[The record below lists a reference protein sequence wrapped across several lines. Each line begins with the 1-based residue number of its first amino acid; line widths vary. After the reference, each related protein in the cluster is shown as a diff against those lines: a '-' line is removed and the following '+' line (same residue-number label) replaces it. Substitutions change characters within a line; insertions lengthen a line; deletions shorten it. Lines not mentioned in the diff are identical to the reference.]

1 MYILDKFSSENLFE
15 KMTELKPLPWNDFTY
30 INMLW
35 LKNYGS
41 RKILPSWEKS
51 PITDIAN
58 LLTIMYAI
66 RWEILFSNVS
76 KDILVNGNKSNTTT
90 KTITDNNHVSR
101 ETTNNTVHKVSAF
114 DSEEFADDNSDTE
127 NSTSQET
134 ANNDKKEVVESNG
147 KNGNFTN
154 DFIAFNSYLTKTKF
168 FDMIMTDINDVLTVK
183 IMECDI

>member
-1 MYILDKFSSENLFE
+1 MNIADKFSSENLFE
-15 KMTELKPLPWNDFTY
+15 KMNEIKPLPWTDFTY
-30 INMLW
+30 VNMLW

-41 RKILPSWEKS
+41 RKVLSSWEES
-51 PITDIAN
+51 SILDIAN
-58 LLTIMYAI
+58 LLTVMYAT

-76 KDILVNGNKSNTTT
+76 KDILAQGNKSNTTT

-114 DSEEFADDNSDTE
+114 DSDGFSDDNSDTE

-147 KNGNFTN
+147 KNANFTN

-168 FDMIMTDINDVLTVK
+168 FDMIMTDINEVLTVK
-183 IMECDI
+183 VMECDI

>member
-1 MYILDKFSSENLFE
+1 MNIADKFSSENLFE
-15 KMTELKPLPWNDFTY
+15 KMNEIKQLPWTDFTY

-41 RKILPSWEKS
+41 RKILPSWEKP

-90 KTITDNNHVSR
+90 KTISDNNSVSR
-101 ETTNNTVHKVSAF
+101 ETTNNAVHKVSAF

-127 NSTSQET
+127 NFTSQET
-134 ANNDKKEVVESNG
+134 ANNDKKEIVESNG

>member
-1 MYILDKFSSENLFE
+1 MS
-15 KMTELKPLPWNDFTY
+15 
-30 INMLW
+30 
-35 LKNYGS
+35 
-41 RKILPSWEKS
+41 SWETA

-58 LLTIMYAI
+58 LLTVMYAT

-76 KDILVNGNKSNTTT
+76 KDILAKGNKSNTTT

-114 DSEEFADDNSDTE
+114 DSDGFSDDNSDTE

-147 KNGNFTN
+147 KNANFTN

-168 FDMIMTDINDVLTVK
+168 FDIIIADINVVLTVK

>member
-1 MYILDKFSSENLFE
+1 MNIADKFSSENLFE
-15 KMTELKPLPWNDFTY
+15 KMNEIKPLPWNDFTY

-90 KTITDNNHVSR
+90 KTISDNNSVSR
-101 ETTNNTVHKVSAF
+101 ETTNNAVHKVSAV
-114 DSEEFADDNSDTE
+114 DTEEFADDNSDTE
-127 NSTSQET
+127 NFTSHET
-134 ANNDKKEVVESNG
+134 ANNDKTEIVESNG

-168 FDMIMTDINDVLTVK
+168 FDMIMTDTNDVLTVK
-183 IMECDI
+183 TMERDI

>member
-1 MYILDKFSSENLFE
+1 MYISDKFSSENLFE
-15 KMTELKPLPWNDFTY
+15 KMNEIKPLPWTDFTY

-58 LLTIMYAI
+58 LLTIMYAT

-168 FDMIMTDINDVLTVK
+168 FDMIMTDINEVLTIKVL
-183 IMECDI
+183 ECDI

>member
-1 MYILDKFSSENLFE
+1 MNIAEKFSSENLFE
-15 KMTELKPLPWNDFTY
+15 KMNEIKPLPWTDFTY

-41 RKILPSWEKS
+41 RKVLSSWEKA

-58 LLTIMYAI
+58 LLTVMYAT
-66 RWEILFSNVS
+66 RWEILFSNLS
-76 KDILVNGNKSNTTT
+76 KNILAQGNKSNTTT

-114 DSEEFADDNSDTE
+114 DSDGFSDDNSDTE
-127 NSTSQET
+127 NTTSQET

-147 KNGNFTN
+147 KTGNFTN

-168 FDMIMTDINDVLTVK
+168 FDIIIADINVVLTVK

>member
-1 MYILDKFSSENLFE
+1 MYISDKFSSENLFE
-15 KMTELKPLPWNDFTY
+15 KMNEIKPLPWNDFTY

-90 KTITDNNHVSR
+90 KTISDNNSVSR
-101 ETTNNTVHKVSAF
+101 ETTNNAVHKVSAF

-127 NSTSQET
+127 NFTLQET
-134 ANNDKKEVVESNG
+134 ANNDKTEMVESNG

>member
-1 MYILDKFSSENLFE
+1 MYILDKFSSGNLFE
-15 KMTELKPLPWNDFTY
+15 KMNEIKPLPWNDFTY

-168 FDMIMTDINDVLTVK
+168 FDMIMTDINNVLTVK

>member
-1 MYILDKFSSENLFE
+1 MNVAEKFSSENLFE
-15 KMTELKPLPWNDFTY
+15 KMNEITPLPWSDFTY

-41 RKILPSWEKS
+41 RKVLSSWETA

-58 LLTIMYAI
+58 LLTVMYAT
-66 RWEILFSNVS
+66 RWKVLFSNVS

-90 KTITDNNHVSR
+90 KTIKDNSSVSR
-101 ETTNNTVHKVSAF
+101 ETTNNAVHKVSAF
-114 DSEEFADDNSDTE
+114 DSDGFSDDNSDTE

-134 ANNDKKEVVESNG
+134 ANNDKKEVVESSG
-147 KNGNFTN
+147 KTGNFTN

-168 FDMIMTDINDVLTVK
+168 FDIIMADINVVLTVK

>member
-15 KMTELKPLPWNDFTY
+15 KMNDIKPLPWNDFTY

-58 LLTIMYAI
+58 LLTIMYATK
-66 RWEILFSNVS
+66 WEILFANVS
-76 KDILVNGNKSNTTT
+76 KDILAKGNKSDTTT

-101 ETTNNTVHKVSAF
+101 ETTNNNVHKVSAF

-127 NSTSQET
+127 NFTSQET
-134 ANNDKKEVVESNG
+134 ANNDKKEIVESNG

-154 DFIAFNSYLTKTKF
+154 DFIAFNSFLTNTKF
-168 FDMIMTDINDVLTVK
+168 FDIIMEDINVVLTIKVL
-183 IMECDI
+183 ECDI

>member
-1 MYILDKFSSENLFE
+1 MYISDKFSSENLFE
-15 KMTELKPLPWNDFTY
+15 KMNEIKPLPWNDFKY
-30 INMLW
+30 VNMLW

-58 LLTIMYAI
+58 LLTIMYAT

-168 FDMIMTDINDVLTVK
+168 FDIIMTDINVVLTVK

>member
-1 MYILDKFSSENLFE
+1 MYISDKFSSENLFE
-15 KMTELKPLPWNDFTY
+15 KMNEIKTLPWTDFTY

-58 LLTIMYAI
+58 LLTIMYAT

-76 KDILVNGNKSNTTT
+76 KDILVNGNKSNTST

-127 NSTSQET
+127 NFTSQET

-168 FDMIMTDINDVLTVK
+168 FDMIMAEINDVLTVK

>member
-15 KMTELKPLPWNDFTY
+15 KMNEIKPLPWNDFTY

-101 ETTNNTVHKVSAF
+101 ETTNNTVHKVSALY
-114 DSEEFADDNSDTE
+114 SEEFADDNSDTE
-127 NSTSQET
+127 NYTSQET

-168 FDMIMTDINDVLTVK
+168 FDMIMTDINNVLTVK

>member
-1 MYILDKFSSENLFE
+1 MNIADKFSSENLFE
-15 KMTELKPLPWNDFTY
+15 KMNEIKPLPWNDFTY

-58 LLTIMYAI
+58 LLTIMYAT

-114 DSEEFADDNSDTE
+114 DSDGFSDDNSDTE

-134 ANNDKKEVVESNG
+134 ANNDKKEVIESNG
-147 KNGNFTN
+147 QNGNFTN

>member
-1 MYILDKFSSENLFE
+1 MS
-15 KMTELKPLPWNDFTY
+15 
-30 INMLW
+30 
-35 LKNYGS
+35 
-41 RKILPSWEKS
+41 SWETT

-58 LLTIMYAI
+58 LLTVMYAT

-76 KDILVNGNKSNTTT
+76 KDILAKGNKSNTTT

-114 DSEEFADDNSDTE
+114 DSDGFSDDNSDTE
-127 NSTSQET
+127 NTTSQET

-147 KNGNFTN
+147 KNANFTN

-168 FDMIMTDINDVLTVK
+168 FDIIIADINVVLTVK

>member
-1 MYILDKFSSENLFE
+1 MYIAEKFSSENLFE
-15 KMTELKPLPWNDFTY
+15 KMNEIKPLPWNDFTY

-114 DSEEFADDNSDTE
+114 DSDGFSDDNSDTE
-127 NSTSQET
+127 NTTSQET

-147 KNGNFTN
+147 KNANFTN

-168 FDMIMTDINDVLTVK
+168 FDIIIADINVVLTVK

>member
-1 MYILDKFSSENLFE
+1 MYISDKFSSENLFE
-15 KMTELKPLPWNDFTY
+15 KMNEIKTLPWTDFTY

-58 LLTIMYAI
+58 LLTIMYAT

-76 KDILVNGNKSNTTT
+76 KDILAQGNKSNTTT

-114 DSEEFADDNSDTE
+114 DSEEFADDNSDIE

-168 FDMIMTDINDVLTVK
+168 FDIIIADINVVLTVK

>member
-1 MYILDKFSSENLFE
+1 MNIAEKFSSENLFE
-15 KMTELKPLPWNDFTY
+15 KMNEIKPLPWTDFTY

-41 RKILPSWEKS
+41 RKVLSSWEKA

-58 LLTIMYAI
+58 LLTVMYAT
-66 RWEILFSNVS
+66 RWEILFSNLS
-76 KDILVNGNKSNTTT
+76 KNILAQGNKSNTTT

-114 DSEEFADDNSDTE
+114 DSDGFSDDNSDTE

-147 KNGNFTN
+147 KTGNFTN

-168 FDMIMTDINDVLTVK
+168 FDIIIADINVVLTVK

>member
-1 MYILDKFSSENLFE
+1 MNISDKFSSENLFE
-15 KMTELKPLPWNDFTY
+15 KMNEIKTLPWTDFTY

-58 LLTIMYAI
+58 LLTIMYAT

-76 KDILVNGNKSNTTT
+76 KDILVNGNKSNTST

-168 FDMIMTDINDVLTVK
+168 FDMIMTDINNVLTVK

>member
-1 MYILDKFSSENLFE
+1 MYISDKFSSENLFE
-15 KMTELKPLPWNDFTY
+15 KMNEIKTLPWTDFTY

-41 RKILPSWEKS
+41 RKVLSSWETT

-58 LLTIMYAI
+58 LLTVMYAN

-90 KTITDNNHVSR
+90 KIITDNNSVSR

-168 FDMIMTDINDVLTVK
+168 FDMIMTDINEVLTIK

>member
-1 MYILDKFSSENLFE
+1 MNIAEKFSSENLFE
-15 KMTELKPLPWNDFTY
+15 KMNEIQPLPWTDFTY

-41 RKILPSWEKS
+41 RKVLSSWETA

-58 LLTIMYAI
+58 LLTVMYAT

-76 KDILVNGNKSNTTT
+76 KDILAKGNKSNTTT

-114 DSEEFADDNSDTE
+114 DSDGFSDDNSDTE

-147 KNGNFTN
+147 KNANFTN

-168 FDMIMTDINDVLTVK
+168 FDIIIADINVVLTVK

>member
-1 MYILDKFSSENLFE
+1 MNISDKFSSENLFE
-15 KMTELKPLPWNDFTY
+15 KMNEIKTLPWTDFTY

-58 LLTIMYAI
+58 LLTIMYAT

-168 FDMIMTDINDVLTVK
+168 FDMIMTDINNVLTVK

>member
-1 MYILDKFSSENLFE
+1 
-15 KMTELKPLPWNDFTY
+15 
-30 INMLW
+30 MLW

-41 RKILPSWEKS
+41 RKVLSSWEKA

-58 LLTIMYAI
+58 LLTVMYAT
-66 RWEILFSNVS
+66 RWEILFSNLS
-76 KDILVNGNKSNTTT
+76 KNILAQGNKSNTTT

-114 DSEEFADDNSDTE
+114 DSDGFSDDNSDTE

-147 KNGNFTN
+147 KTGNFTN

-168 FDMIMTDINDVLTVK
+168 FDIIIADINVVLTVK

>member
-1 MYILDKFSSENLFE
+1 MSISDKFSSENLFE
-15 KMTELKPLPWNDFTY
+15 KMNEIKPLPWNDFTY

-58 LLTIMYAI
+58 LLTIMYAT

-76 KDILVNGNKSNTTT
+76 KDILVNGNKSNITT

-168 FDMIMTDINDVLTVK
+168 FDMIMTDINNVLTVK

>member
-1 MYILDKFSSENLFE
+1 MYISDKFSSENLFE
-15 KMTELKPLPWNDFTY
+15 KMNEIKPLPWNDFTY
-30 INMLW
+30 INILW

-58 LLTIMYAI
+58 LLTIMYAT

-76 KDILVNGNKSNTTT
+76 KDILAKGNKSDTTT

-147 KNGNFTN
+147 KSGNFTN
-154 DFIAFNSYLTKTKF
+154 DFIDFNSLLTNIKF
-168 FDMIMTDINDVLTVK
+168 IDIIMTDINEVLTVK
-183 IMECDI
+183 VMECDI

>member
-15 KMTELKPLPWNDFTY
+15 KMNEIKPLPWNDFTY

-168 FDMIMTDINDVLTVK
+168 FDMIMTDINNVLTVK

>member
-1 MYILDKFSSENLFE
+1 MYISNKFSSENLFE
-15 KMTELKPLPWNDFTY
+15 KMNEIKPLPWNDFTY

-58 LLTIMYAI
+58 LLTIMYAT

-76 KDILVNGNKSNTTT
+76 KDILLKGNKSNTTT

-101 ETTNNTVHKVSAF
+101 ETTNNTVHKVSDF
-114 DSEEFADDNSDTE
+114 DSEDFADDNSDTE

-134 ANNDKKEVVESNG
+134 AKNDKKEVVESNG
-147 KNGNFTN
+147 KSGNFTN

-168 FDMIMTDINDVLTVK
+168 FDMIMADINDVLTVK

>member
-1 MYILDKFSSENLFE
+1 MNISDKFSSENLFE
-15 KMTELKPLPWNDFTY
+15 KMNEIKPLPWNDFTY

-35 LKNYGS
+35 LKNYGG
-41 RKILPSWEKS
+41 RKILSSWEIT

-58 LLTIMYAI
+58 LLTIMYAT

-76 KDILVNGNKSNTTT
+76 KDILAQGNKSNTTT
-90 KTITDNNHVSR
+90 KIITDNNHVSR

-114 DSEEFADDNSDTE
+114 DSDEFSDDNSDTE
-127 NSTSQET
+127 NFNSQET
-134 ANNDKKEVVESNG
+134 ANNDKKEIVESNE
-147 KNGNFTN
+147 KYGNFTN

-168 FDMIMTDINDVLTVK
+168 FDMIMTDINNVLTVK

>member
-15 KMTELKPLPWNDFTY
+15 KMNEIKPLPWNDFTY

-58 LLTIMYAI
+58 LLTIMYAT

-76 KDILVNGNKSNTTT
+76 KDILVNGNKSNITT

-168 FDMIMTDINDVLTVK
+168 FDMIMTDINNVLTVK

>member
-15 KMTELKPLPWNDFTY
+15 KMNEIKPLPWNDFTY

-76 KDILVNGNKSNTTT
+76 KDILAKGNKSNTTT

-114 DSEEFADDNSDTE
+114 DSDGFSDDNSDTE

-147 KNGNFTN
+147 KNANFTN

-168 FDMIMTDINDVLTVK
+168 FDMIMTDINNVLTVK